1 MHYAILGAIVVGKLE
16 DRVAVITG
24 GNSGIGLAMA
34 KLFAAEGAKVVI
46 TGRRQQ
52 AIDDALREIG
62 PAAVG
67 VQGDIGKLADLDRLT
82 AEMKRR
88 FGAIDVYVANAGVNI
103 IGPFEA
109 VTEEQFDEVFDVNVK
124 GVFFGVQKAL
134 PLLKD
139 GASVILVGSI
149 ASTKVLE
156 GHIAYAG
163 AKAALRSFARG
174 WTAELKGRKIRVNV
188 LSPGP
193 VKTPIIDKL
202 GLSREQVTGL
212 DEVFADVIPLGRWGR
227 PEELARAG
235 LFLASD
241 DSSFVTGIDL
251 CVDGGMAQV

>member
-1 MHYAILGAIVVGKLE
+1 MGKLE

-62 PAAVG
+62 PSAVG
-67 VQGDIGKLADLDRLT
+67 VQGDVGKLADLERLT
-82 AEMKRR
+82 AEAMRR
-88 FGAIDVYVANAGVNI
+88 CGAIDVYVANAGVNV
-103 IGPFEA
+103 IGPFDA
-109 VTEEQFDEVFDVNVK
+109 VTERQFDEVFGVNVK

-139 GASVILVGSI
+139 VASVILVGSI

-156 GHIAYAG
+156 GHVAYAG

-212 DEVFADVIPLGRWGR
+212 DEVFADLIPLGRWGR

-241 DSSFVTGIDL
+241 DSSFVAGIDL

>member
-1 MHYAILGAIVVGKLE
+1 M
-16 DRVAVITG
+16 
-24 GNSGIGLAMA
+24 
-34 KLFAAEGAKVVI
+34 
-46 TGRRQQ
+46 
-52 AIDDALREIG
+52 
-62 PAAVG
+62 
-67 VQGDIGKLADLDRLT
+67 
-82 AEMKRR
+82 
-88 FGAIDVYVANAGVNI
+88 
-103 IGPFEA
+103 
-109 VTEEQFDEVFDVNVK
+109 FDVNVK
-124 GVFFGVQKAL
+124 GVFFGVQKVL

-156 GHIAYAG
+156 GHNAYAG
-163 AKAALRSFARG
+163 EGGLRSFARG

-202 GLSREQVTGL
+202 GLSREQVMGL
-212 DEVFADVIPLGRWGR
+212 DEVFADVIPLGRMGR

>member
-1 MHYAILGAIVVGKLE
+1 MGKL
-16 DRVAVITG
+16 DNRVAVITG
-24 GNSGIGLAMA
+24 GSSGIGLAMA

-67 VQGDIGKLADLDRLT
+67 VRGDVGKLADLARLA
-82 AEMKRR
+82 AEVGRR
-88 FGAIDVYVANAGVNI
+88 FGSIDVYVANAGVLTL
-103 IGPFEA
+103 GPFEA
-109 VTEEQFDEVFDVNVK
+109 VTEEQFDAMFDVNVK
-124 GVFFGVQKAL
+124 GVFFGVQTAL

-149 ASTKVLE
+149 TSTKVLE
-156 GHIAYAG
+156 GHCVYAG
-163 AKAALRSFARG
+163 SKAALRSFARG

-202 GLSREQVTGL
+202 GLTEGQVAGL
-212 DEVFADVIPLGRWGR
+212 DEVFADVIPLGRMGR

-241 DSSFVTGIDL
+241 DSSFVTGIEL